1 MPVLVLLRLNSTT
14 MPLSSHA
21 ETLAAAADYQDRL
34 RTARSHYSVS
44 ENFCCCS
51 FRIGAGNVKVEFP
64 LARKSVEE
72 MAEALVRINAA
83 RTLARNHNTNPHAC
97 SNSNHAFVETIRQLD
112 VPLM

>member
-14 MPLSSHA
+14 LPLSSHA
-21 ETLAAAADYQDRL
+21 ETLAVFLTLTAAADYQDRL
-34 RTARSHYSVS
+34 RTARSHSSVS

-72 MAEALVRINAA
+72 MAEALVRIQRCQNASQKSQHKST
-83 RTLARNHNTNPHAC
+83 RMFEFQPC
-97 SNSNHAFVETIRQLD
+97 FC
-112 VPLM
+112 